1 MARQHRPTTASGI
14 RYYLQR
20 RDSGAYDP
28 VTKRYID
35 PPGVN
40 ATGRRILFTGPDG
53 LGDYRAQVCE
63 DDHYIGEGAMST
75 EGTSDLKYLYRPDEK
90 DPPPILPKY
99 TRVGAIGWGIPS
111 YTDWSYPQS
120 SHQFRRGEFRTA
132 AEDLHT
138 HRFQNPWMPVIP
150 RTPRRPMSALDN
162 IHHRPSSRLDSR
174 PSSRMGVQDH
184 FPSRPST
191 SHGHRS
197 RSSSSSTASRVSYHR
212 VHF

>member
-28 VTKRYID
+28 VTKRFIF

-40 ATGRRILFTGPDG
+40 ATGRRIHFTGPDG

-63 DDHYIGEGAMST
+63 DDHYVGVGTMSP

-90 DPPPILPKY
+90 DPPLILPKY
-99 TRVGAIGWGIPS
+99 TRVGAIGWGIPNF
-111 YTDWSYPQS
+111 TDWSYPQS

-138 HRFQNPWMPVIP
+138 HRFQNPWMPAIP
-150 RTPRRPMSALDN
+150 RTPRRPMTAMEN
-162 IHHRPSSRLDSR
+162 IQSRPSSRLG
-174 PSSRMGVQDH
+174 GVTNH

-191 SHGHRS
+191 GHGS
-197 RSSSSSTASRVSYHR
+197 RSSRASTASRVSYQR